1 MKVLSLH
8 VCQNQNGRAPFAD
21 WFQNLDRAAKVK
33 ISAALF
39 QMEEGNFSDSK
50 YLSMGVWERRVHTGP
65 GYRIYFAKE
74 RDRLIILLGGGTKGT
89 QPLDIRRAQSLWAYC
104 RTAGNVE

>member
-1 MKVLSLH
+1 MKTLSLH
-8 VCQNQNGRAPFAD
+8 VCQSQNGKAPFAE
-21 WFQNLDRAAKVK
+21 WFQKLDRAARVK

-50 YLSMGVWERRVHTGP
+50 HLSMGVWERRVHSGP

-89 QPLDIRRAQSLWAYC
+89 QPSDISRAQALWAYY
-104 RTAGNVE
+104 RTDRNDE